1 MMNATTNT
9 NIVGL
14 SKALVDPQSGAP
26 VEFYTISQYTIRA
39 NGSSQVVLQGY
50 VSKAT
55 RDQGKSALAHS
66 AIEVAAV
73 PPAGIDHYQWFYQQ
87 VPAIENSQM
96 AGAVPIYAEA

>member
-1 MMNATTNT
+1 MMTATTNT
-9 NIVGL
+9 IVGL

-26 VEFYTISQYTIRA
+26 IEFYTISQYTIRA

-66 AIEVAAV
+66 AIEITAV
-73 PPAGIDHYQWFYQQ
+73 PPDGANHYQWFYQQ
-87 VPAIENSQM
+87 IPGLENCQMTGAIPVRGEL
-96 AGAVPIYAEA
+96 